1 VSGADKEQVAG
12 FYDDFVDYELDSLR
26 TPNRRLRRVHE
37 HLEPLIAEREPTT
50 ALDVGCGIGITTA
63 WIAERVPRVVGVDIS
78 PRTIETAARVHSG
91 PEFRVAALPGDPLP
105 DGPFDL
111 VTFVDVLEHFPPDA
125 LRSAFAR
132 IDEAIAPDGVLAVNV
147 PSKLFA
153 LRGESRQVIDEGI
166 GVDELTAAAAQLGME
181 PLVVSRYGVETANQ
195 YVFCAFSRSYDVA
208 TPLPF
213 ARSDWVKNKLWRTR
227 LRLRGRRRA
236 VHP

>member
-1 VSGADKEQVAG
+1 MSGADKDEVAG

-26 TPNRRLRRVHE
+26 RPNRRLRRVHE
-37 HLEPLIAEREPTT
+37 HLEPLLAERQPQS

-78 PRTIETAARVHSG
+78 PHTIETAARVHRA

-105 DGPFDL
+105 EGPFDL
-111 VTFVDVLEHFPPDA
+111 ITFIDVLEHFPPDA
-125 LRSAFAR
+125 LRSAFTR
-132 IDEAIAPDGVLAVNV
+132 IDEAIAPDGVLALNV

-153 LRGESRQVIDEGI
+153 LRGESQQVIDEGV

-181 PLVVSRYGVETANQ
+181 PLLVSRYGVETANQ
-195 YVFCAFSRSYDVA
+195 YVFCAFARSYDVS

-213 ARSDWVKNKLWRTR
+213 ARSDWVKNQLWLAR
-227 LRLRGRRRA
+227 LRLRSRRGDSN
-236 VHP
+236 P